1 MITPEFKSRLLDSI
15 DIADIIGSFVDL
27 KRRGSNFVGLCP
39 FHNEKTPSFSVS
51 SSKQFYYCFGCGAKG
66 DVVQFLVE
74 YSGLSFID
82 ALKELCTR
90 AGIMF
95 PEGPQNENYKKK
107 SQEVTDHKNNLKS
120 CLLQAA
126 RFYKKQLSTNN
137 LAILYLKN
145 RAISG
150 KTAANFHLGFSPDGW
165 QNLEKVFEDYANSSD
180 LLDAGLVT
188 VSKNSRKRF
197 DRFRKRIIFPIFS
210 KDGEVIGL
218 GGRLITTDK
227 NTPKYLNSPETI
239 LFSKNVEL
247 YGLCHAQKSIGKL
260 GRSIVVEGYFDVLS
274 LHQAGFNETVATLGT
289 AFSPNHLAKL
299 EKLATQIIFM
309 FGGDNAG
316 KQAAWR
322 SMLTALHH
330 FKKQELMIKFAF
342 LPKDQDPDSIVR
354 ERGAEAIEKILAEAL
369 PLSTWVL
376 ETICS
381 PSSTSSVEE
390 RTVATKK
397 FREIFKKMT
406 PGIFKTQLTREVCNR
421 LGCSTEEI
429 LGKNTQNVVRV
440 KPVRKR
446 PKTEITAEFQ
456 MLKVLIRNPAY
467 LENIKMDDESWF
479 LGEYSP
485 ILEFLKETLKN
496 ADTALG
502 FDGVIAEFNKKKGD
516 LMGTSIAAFEKA
528 SLKDPVLDDI
538 LSRGGELKAEFDFLL
553 TTLKIKELEHL
564 TSKLSAEP
572 NIDGKKIK
580 ELRTEIVKLK
590 NAQIK

>member
-1 MITPEFKSRLLDSI
+1 
-15 DIADIIGSFVDL
+15 
-27 KRRGSNFVGLCP
+27 
-39 FHNEKTPSFSVS
+39 
-51 SSKQFYYCFGCGAKG
+51 
-66 DVVQFLVE
+66 
-74 YSGLSFID
+74 
-82 ALKELCTR
+82 
-90 AGIMF
+90 
-95 PEGPQNENYKKK
+95 
-107 SQEVTDHKNNLKS
+107 
-120 CLLQAA
+120 
-126 RFYKKQLSTNN
+126 
-137 LAILYLKN
+137 
-145 RAISG
+145 
-150 KTAANFHLGFSPDGW
+150 
-165 QNLEKVFEDYANSSD
+165 
-180 LLDAGLVT
+180 
-188 VSKNSRKRF
+188 
-197 DRFRKRIIFPIFS
+197 
-210 KDGEVIGL
+210 
-218 GGRLITTDK
+218 
-227 NTPKYLNSPETI
+227 
-239 LFSKNVEL
+239 
-247 YGLCHAQKSIGKL
+247 
-260 GRSIVVEGYFDVLS
+260 
-274 LHQAGFNETVATLGT
+274 
-289 AFSPNHLAKL
+289 
-299 EKLATQIIFM
+299 
-309 FGGDNAG
+309 
-316 KQAAWR
+316 
-322 SMLTALHH
+322 MLTALHH
-330 FKKQELMIKFAF
+330 FKKQELMIRFAF

-381 PSSTSSVEE
+381 PSSTSSVED

-429 LGKNTQNVVRV
+429 LGKNNQNVVRV
-440 KPVRKR
+440 KPIKKR

-467 LENIKMDDESWF
+467 LEKIKIDDESWF
-479 LGEYSP
+479 LEEYSP

-496 ADTALG
+496 ADTTLG
-502 FDGVIAEFNKKKGD
+502 FDGVIEEFNKKKGD

-538 LSRGGELKAEFDFLL
+538 LSKGGELNAEFDFLL